1 MIKSGAVI
9 QNRYLNKPYPTNY
22 NPMGRPGN
30 FEVARPHD
38 SSSVFD
44 TGMPK
49 DVSPYQPR
57 VAVSV
62 EIQPKSVFKPR
73 RLQRQAKQVNGA
85 NWGQT
90 ALKSIFGGEENV
102 ITNYMAQ
109 RLLGIVDG
117 DYMSVDTR
125 PSRRMPVDDPL
136 MEFRQP
142 PTSSGSSSTASPIFP
157 DKSISQSVSDEPM
170 DSPKSVSPEVA
181 ENLMDLSLGEAPLQI
196 SIPDQ
201 TVSPVKSAM
210 DIPSAGTP
218 IESQTD
224 MNDAMEAVAEIET
237 QPIEAAQQGDLLD
250 DTPPETMPIVQ
261 ETAAGPATVRPRI
274 RFRPVDQYL
283 NRFDRTT
290 AFKNSKF
297 YGLDDPNFYDNYWQT
312 NDYGKLVV
320 NTYNKYLQES
330 DPVRRKALKKD
341 TLEWLVAISKQE
353 GFRED
358 PEGML
363 DSFRKTFPGLSN
375 SFGFKQ

>member
-9 QNRYLNKPYPTNY
+9 QNRYLNNPYPTNY

-30 FEVARPHD
+30 FDIVRPHD

-44 TGMPK
+44 TGLPK

-73 RLQRQAKQVNGA
+73 RLQRQLKQVNGA
-85 NWGQT
+85 KWGQT
-90 ALKSIFGGEENV
+90 VLKSIFGGEENAT
-102 ITNYMAQ
+102 TNYMAQ
-109 RLLGIVDG
+109 RLLGIVEGSD
-117 DYMSVDTR
+117 MAVDTR
-125 PSRRMPVDDPL
+125 PSERMLVDDPL
-136 MEFRQP
+136 LQFRQP
-142 PTSSGSSSTASPIFP
+142 PTSSSSSSTASPIFP
-157 DKSISQSVSDEPM
+157 DQSISQSVSDEPM

-181 ENLMDLSLGEAPLQI
+181 ENLMDLSLGEAPLKI

-210 DIPSAGTP
+210 DISPAGTP
-218 IESQTD
+218 IESQTN
-224 MNDAMEAVAEIET
+224 MNDAMEAVAEVET

-274 RFRPVDQYL
+274 RLRPVDQYL

-290 AFKNSKF
+290 AFKNSQI
-297 YGLDDPNFYDNYWQT
+297 YGLDDPNFFDKYWQL
-312 NDYGKLVV
+312 NDYGKSVV
-320 NTYNKYLQES
+320 EKYNKYLQES
-330 DPVRRKALKKD
+330 DPVKRKALKKD
-341 TLEWLVAISKQE
+341 TLEWLVKISKSQ

-358 PEGML
+358 PEGTL
-363 DSFRKTFPGLSN
+363 DSFKKTFPRLYN

>member
-9 QNRYLNKPYPTNY
+9 QNRYLNNPYPTNY

-30 FEVARPHD
+30 FDIVRPHD

-44 TGMPK
+44 TGLPK

-62 EIQPKSVFKPR
+62 EIQPRSVFKPR
-73 RLQRQAKQVNGA
+73 RLQRQLKQVNGA
-85 NWGQT
+85 KWGQT
-90 ALKSIFGGEENV
+90 VLKSIFGGEENAT
-102 ITNYMAQ
+102 TNYMAQ
-109 RLLGIVDG
+109 RLLGIVEGSD
-117 DYMSVDTR
+117 MAVDTR
-125 PSRRMPVDDPL
+125 PSERMLVDNPL
-136 MEFRQP
+136 LEFRQP

-157 DKSISQSVSDEPM
+157 DQSISQSVSDEPM
-170 DSPKSVSPEVA
+170 NSPKSVPPEVA
-181 ENLMDLSLGEAPLQI
+181 ENLMDLSLGEAPLKI

-210 DIPSAGTP
+210 DISSAGTP

-224 MNDAMEAVAEIET
+224 MNNAMEAVAEVET

-274 RFRPVDQYL
+274 RLRPVDQYL
-283 NRFDRTT
+283 NRFDRTI
-290 AFKNSKF
+290 AFKNSHL
-297 YGLDDPNFYDNYWQT
+297 YGLDDPNFYEKYWNQ
-312 NDYGKLVV
+312 DEYGKLVV
-320 NTYNKYLQES
+320 RTYKKYLQES
-330 DPVRRKALKKD
+330 DPVKKKALKKE
-341 TLEWLVAISKQE
+341 TLEWLDKISKSH

-358 PEGML
+358 PEGTL
-363 DSFRKTFPGLSN
+363 ESFRRTFPRLYN